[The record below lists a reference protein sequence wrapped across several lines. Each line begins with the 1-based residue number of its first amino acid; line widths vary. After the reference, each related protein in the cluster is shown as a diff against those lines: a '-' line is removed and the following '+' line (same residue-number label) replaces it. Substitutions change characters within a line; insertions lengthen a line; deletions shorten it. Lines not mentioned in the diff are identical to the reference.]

1 MRAVPSREPLAMY
14 DDALLLLLLR
24 LLLVLVLE
32 DKERTSAVCPNSDA
46 ESLKGVDAIVC
57 ARRT

>member
-14 DDALLLLLLR
+14 DDALLLLLR